1 MPVKNVTKKL
11 KLRIKNRP
19 MQSRATTMETFL
31 HRIGNVE
38 NTLIEVK
45 TDMVWTKR
53 IIIGAAGLGF
63 LEKFIGW
70 IH

>member
-1 MPVKNVTKKL
+1 
-11 KLRIKNRP
+11 
-19 MQSRATTMETFL
+19 
-31 HRIGNVE
+31 
-38 NTLIEVK
+38 
-45 TDMVWTKR
+45 VWTKR